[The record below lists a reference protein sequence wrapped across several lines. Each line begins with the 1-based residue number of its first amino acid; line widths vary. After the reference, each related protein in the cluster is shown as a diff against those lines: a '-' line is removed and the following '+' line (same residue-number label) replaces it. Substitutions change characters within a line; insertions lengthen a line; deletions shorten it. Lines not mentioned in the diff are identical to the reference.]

1 MKKNDYCPTDHKGLL
16 QDKEAEAEEEAKD
29 EEEER

>member
-16 QDKEAEAEEEAKD
+16 QDKEAEEEAKD